1 MERFNYCNSLKNIPI
16 PSKEYYFKQ
25 MIVKTDEFVQRLRWK
40 AHFFLNPKENHTTKP
55 TFGFKTQRSAPTIR
69 ELCPFENDL
78 YDAISNIKFTEYR
91 SPFQQKLKRDVATIN
106 KSKNIFVIADKTS
119 NVYEMSTDKYNKL
132 LLDNVTRSYRQT
144 TFEDID
150 TVNREA
156 RDICVK
162 LDIDDRVDVM
172 SENPAFITIKHH
184 KRNFEDNTQCRLI
197 NPAKSQIGKISKTIL
212 DSINIELRASL
223 KLSQWKSTREVIDWF
238 DTIENKRDKN
248 FIQFDI
254 CEFYPSISEELLTK
268 ALDFA
273 QSHDCIA
280 RLISKENREIIMHC
294 RKSFLFTV
302 DQGNKDGRPTPWTKM
317 TGDFDVTM
325 GAPDGAEVCEL
336 VGLYI
341 LNELSKNLPDI
352 DFGLYRDDG
361 LAVHKT
367 TSGPQRDR
375 VRKKIIA
382 IFQEH
387 GLKIEIDTNLKTVNF
402 LDITLNLDKSKYSP
416 YMKPN
421 DKPIYVHN
429 ESNHPRCTLRQIPI
443 SINKRLSGISSSK
456 SDFDAASK
464 PYQDALDASKFKHKL
479 SFNPSNDEHNKTRN
493 RKGKREITWYTPPF
507 SLSVRTN
514 IGRQFIEL
522 VKKHFHPKSP
532 LYKIFN
538 KNTLKLS
545 YSCTGNM
552 KNVIQAHNRKILRPQ
567 KKTPCNCRKKDLC
580 PLNGDCQESV
590 VYKATLQHNNQ
601 TFEYIGSS
609 ENFKKRHSNHKSSFK
624 NASCRNAT
632 ALSKFVWENGVSP
645 DDVTWTKM
653 RSAKAYSAGSTHCN
667 LCTQEKLCIF
677 QSTNQNAGSLNKRT
691 EVTAACRHRAR
702 LKLKVC

>member
-1 MERFNYCNSLKNIPI
+1 
-16 PSKEYYFKQ
+16 

-40 AHFFLNPKENHTTKP
+40 AHFFLNPKENNNNIP

-69 ELCPFENDL
+69 ELSPFEDDL
-78 YDAISNIKFTEYR
+78 YDAISNIKFTDYR
-91 SPFQQKLKRDVATIN
+91 SPFQHKLKSDVATIN
-106 KSKNIFVIADKTS
+106 KSNNVFVIADKTS

-132 LLDNVTRSYRQT
+132 LFDNVTRSYRQT
-144 TFEDID
+144 SFADID

-162 LDIDDRVDVM
+162 LNIDDRVDVM
-172 SENPAFITIKHH
+172 SENPAFITIKDH

-197 NPAKSQIGKISKTIL
+197 NPAKSQIGRISKSIL

-223 KLSQWKSTREVIDWF
+223 KLSQWRSTHEVIDWF
-238 DTIENKRDKN
+238 DSIEHKRDKN

-341 LNELSKNLPDI
+341 LHELSQNLPDI

-367 TSGPQRDR
+367 ISGPQRDR
-375 VRKKIIA
+375 IRKKIVA
-382 IFQEH
+382 VFQDH

-421 DKPIYVHN
+421 DKPIYVHS
-429 ESNHPRCTLRQIPI
+429 ESNHPRCTLKQIPI
-443 SINKRLSGISSSK
+443 SINKRLSSISSSK

-464 PYQDALDASKFKHKL
+464 PYQDALDASKFRHKL
-479 SFNPSNDEHNKTRN
+479 SFNPTNDDLNKTRK
-493 RKGKREITWYTPPF
+493 RKGKRHIIWYTPPF
-507 SLSVRTN
+507 SLSVKTN

-522 VKKHFHPKSP
+522 VKKHFHPQSP

-567 KKTPCNCRKKDLC
+567 KKTPCNCRKKDSC

-590 VYKATLQHNNQ
+590 VYKATLHHNNK

-624 NASCRNAT
+624 NASSRNAT
-632 ALSKFVWENGVSP
+632 ALSKFVWENGISP